1 MTDFYD
7 YREAVKNS
15 VIDWLEEHKEEV
27 EARHSQMGED
37 EFAEWV
43 IDECMMS
50 DSVTGNA
57 SGSYTF
63 STWKAEECLCHN
75 LDLLVEVV
83 EDYGGGAEYVG
94 QAIMK
99 GAETCDVTI
108 RCYVLYEVV
117 GQAIDEFF
125 EED

>member
-1 MTDFYD
+1 MTELYD
-7 YREAVKNS
+7 YREAVKDS
-15 VIDWLEEHKEEV
+15 VIDWLEENKEEV
-27 EARHSQMGED
+27 EARHSQMDEY

-43 IDECMMS
+43 TDECVIS

-75 LDLLVEVV
+75 LDLFVEAV
-83 EDYGGGAEYVG
+83 EDYCGGAEDVG
-94 QAIMK
+94 QFIMK
-99 GAETCDVTI
+99 GAETCDVII
-108 RCYVLYEVV
+108 RCYVLNEVV
-117 GQAIDEFF
+117 GQAIEEFF